1 MRGLSHASKGRILGG
16 MEHPRLS
23 RFKRSPA
30 ATPFQLTERDRE
42 IIRQVNRHRFLRSP
56 QIIGLVGGSAQQIL
70 RRLQRLYH
78 AGYLAR
84 PKAQLEYFR
93 TGGSHHM
100 VYGLGNKGASFIN
113 GEGRDSAYP
122 RSSEKNQG
130 IGRVFLNH
138 ALMVSDVMVEIELA
152 CRESGRVRLLWG
164 NELPVSG
171 TLPRPFRWRVKLK
184 NGRKRGVIPDRVFAL
199 ESMGQNVVNQRA
211 FFFLEADRGTTPV
224 LRTDMSQN
232 SMYRKFL
239 SYEATW
245 AQAVHQKQ
253 FGFHRFRV
261 LTVTTSAKRVASL
274 IQACRKLEQGHGL
287 FLFANL
293 NALKGRILSEVWNT
307 CREDGASS
315 LLN

>member
-1 MRGLSHASKGRILGG
+1 MRGLSPAFTGRILGC

-30 ATPFQLTERDRE
+30 VAPFQLTERDRE

-56 QIIGLVGGSAQQIL
+56 QIVALVGGSAQQIL
-70 RRLQRLYH
+70 RRLQQLYH
-78 AGYLAR
+78 AGYLER

-93 TGGSHHM
+93 SGGSHHM
-100 VYGLGNKGASFIN
+100 AYGLGNKGATLIN
-113 GEGRDSAYP
+113 REGRDSTYP
-122 RSSEKNQG
+122 RSSEKNHG
-130 IGRVFLNH
+130 VGRVFLDH

-152 CRESGRVRLLWG
+152 CRKSGRVRLLWG

-184 NGRKRGVIPDRVFAL
+184 NGRKRGVIPDRVFTL
-199 ESMGQNVVNQRA
+199 ESMDQNGANQRA

-245 AQAVHQKQ
+245 TQAVHQKQ

-261 LTVTTSAKRVASL
+261 LTVTTGTKRVASL
-274 IQACRKLEQGHGL
+274 VPACRPGT
-287 FLFANL
+287 AWVSI
-293 NALKGRILSEVWNT
+293 A
-307 CREDGASS
+307 ASAECTR
-315 LLN
+315 